1 MTGRL
6 SRASAISSLERSR
19 SVTELLARKQNGRS
33 ASSRG
38 VTNGPDPSQTLID
51 VTDAHRTLYSLLHR
65 CLLSGSRHRHAR
77 IIGGDGAH
85 ASPYRPPQIVE
96 PPEVDHRLH
105 PSCAR
110 SGRPKTGRHR
120 RFRSAGASAR
130 ALPSAEFL
138 FGRTRGWSDRR
149 CGGCSCQARKAGIE
163 GRELLYDDLRRR
175 KLRLPSGY
183 RRDCYRPARE
193 LITTAVNPELRD
205 YDSL

>member
-77 IIGGDGAH
+77 IIGGDGAQ

-138 FGRTRGWSDRR
+138 FGRTRGVVGPALWRLLLPGAQSGHRR
-149 CGGCSCQARKAGIE
+149 KGTA
-163 GRELLYDDLRRR
+163 LRRSPTPQAAASV
-175 KLRLPSGY
+175 RLPQGLL
-183 RRDCYRPARE
+183 PARSRTYHDCRE
-193 LITTAVNPELRD
+193 SRASGL
-205 YDSL
+205 

>member
-1 MTGRL
+1 VILGLLLPGTFG
-6 SRASAISSLERSR
+6 SSCWYTR
-19 SVTELLARKQNGRS
+19 VTLAFFS
-33 ASSRG
+33 
-38 VTNGPDPSQTLID
+38 
-51 VTDAHRTLYSLLHR
+51 
-65 CLLSGSRHRHAR
+65 
-77 IIGGDGAH
+77 
-85 ASPYRPPQIVE
+85 
-96 PPEVDHRLH
+96 
-105 PSCAR
+105 
-110 SGRPKTGRHR
+110 
-120 RFRSAGASAR
+120 FGASAR